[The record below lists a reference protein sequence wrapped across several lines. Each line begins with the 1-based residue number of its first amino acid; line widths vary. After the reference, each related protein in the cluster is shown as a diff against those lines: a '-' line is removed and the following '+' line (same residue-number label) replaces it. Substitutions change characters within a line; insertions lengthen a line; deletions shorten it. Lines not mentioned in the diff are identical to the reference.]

1 MTWKLLG
8 NILLEKYYIS
18 KKILD
23 SALAEQAASGEYL
36 GNILLENRDIRD
48 LKLNLVLN
56 EQLNL
61 SICNTEKYKF
71 LPLEELQFTIV
82 EILTTGINY
91 EQGAR
96 LCEFSMI
103 KVKGDTILS
112 KTRKIIKLDK
122 ELPIL
127 LQNVFESADKIKEA
141 KKTLEYFKPI
151 MEHFMS
157 GEIVIGFSLAF
168 LFDFI
173 FKQLNNKFKFQNT
186 TLIDIITLWRRL
198 NPGPGHSSISFTR
211 FTKKM
216 GLEVLPP
223 YSSMNNCIVLHQIFI
238 KLISEFKS
246 AGINNLAELLKF
258 QDRKF
263 YFGIKKDI
271 DIPSEIRKALD
282 EKKVIEIEYYS
293 PWTQER
299 TFRKMDPYELI
310 FRADNAYLLG
320 YCHLRRDFR
329 TFRLDR
335 IGKIVVSPDKYVLR
349 KKPQFWA

>member
-8 NILLEKYYIS
+8 NLLLEKSYIS

-23 SALAEQAASGEYL
+23 SALAEQNSSGEYL

-48 LKLNLVLN
+48 LKLNLVLS

-61 SICNTEKYKF
+61 SACNTDKYKF
-71 LPLEELQFTIV
+71 LPFEELQFTI
-82 EILTTGINY
+82 IDALTTGINY
-91 EQGAR
+91 DQGAR

-103 KVKGDTILS
+103 KVKGDTIIS
-112 KTRKIIKLDK
+112 KTRKIVKLDK
-122 ELPIL
+122 EFPIL
-127 LQNVFESADKIKEA
+127 LQNVFESADKIKTA
-141 KKTLEYFKPI
+141 NKSLENFKPI
-151 MEHFMS
+151 IEHFVS

-173 FKQLNNKFKFQNT
+173 FKQLNNKFKFKNT
-186 TLIDIITLWRRL
+186 ILIDTITLWRRL
-198 NPGPGHSSISFTR
+198 NPGPGNSSISFTK
-211 FTKKM
+211 FTKRM
-216 GLEVLPP
+216 GLEVVPP
-223 YSSMNNCIVLHQIFI
+223 YSSLNNCIILHQIFI
-238 KLISEFKS
+238 KLISEFKA
-246 AGINNLAELLKF
+246 AGINNLEELLNF
-258 QDRKF
+258 QDRNF
-263 YFGIKKDI
+263 YFGIKKHI
-271 DIPSEIRKALD
+271 DVPDEIKKALD

-299 TFRKMDPYELI
+299 TFRKLDPYELI
-310 FRADNAYLLG
+310 FRADNAYLFG

-335 IGKIVVSPDKYVLR
+335 IGKITVSPKKYMSR

>member
-1 MTWKLLG
+1 MTWKLFG
-8 NILLEKYYIS
+8 NLLLDKSYIS
-18 KKILD
+18 NKILD
-23 SALAEQAASGEYL
+23 SALAEQSSSGEYL
-36 GNILLENRDIRD
+36 GDILLENRDIRD

-61 SICNTEKYKF
+61 SVCNIDKYMF
-71 LPLEELQFTIV
+71 LPLEELQFTI
-82 EILTTGINY
+82 IDALTTGINY
-91 EQGAR
+91 DQGAR

-112 KTRKIIKLDK
+112 KTRKIVKLDN
-122 ELPIL
+122 EFPIL
-127 LQNVFESADKIKEA
+127 LQNVFESADKIKSA

-151 MEHFMS
+151 MEHFVS

-173 FKQLNNKFKFQNT
+173 FKQLNNKFKFTNT
-186 TLIDIITLWRRL
+186 ILIDIITLWRRL
-198 NPGPGHSSISFTR
+198 NPGPGHSSISFTK
-211 FTKKM
+211 FTKTM
-216 GLEVLPP
+216 GLEVVPP
-223 YSSMNNCIVLHQIFI
+223 YSSLNNCIILHQIFI
-238 KLISEFKS
+238 KLISEFKA
-246 AGINNLAELLKF
+246 AGINNLEALLNF
-258 QDRKF
+258 QDRNF
-263 YFGIKKDI
+263 YFGIKKHL
-271 DIPSEIRKALD
+271 DIPSEIKKALD

-299 TFRKMDPYELI
+299 TIRKLDPYELI

-335 IGKIVVSPDKYVLR
+335 IGKIVVSHKKFINR
-349 KKPQFWA
+349 KKPRFWV